1 MQLYT
6 VPDEPVWLE
15 FKDVD
20 DTFER
25 LHVSRDDVRRKGVL
39 GRVPARKPA
48 DDAERPDLEFY
59 AWSCAKLYSH
69 AFCRFFERH
78 GDVDCV
84 MHGEFMHA
92 LNHRDPQAR
101 RPLRALFVREGGVV
115 EIKGFQSGYFDYAA
129 VLHIRK
135 WVLLLPLALCA
146 LLLCL
151 SLSLCSPSGSGSPS
165 FLDSQTSI
173 SNATSKP
180 ILTTSYASYSA
191 APDTVWR
198 AGQTRQDMTLLL
210 PATCTVD
217 GKEGSN
223 PILSAPAIAV
233 DLNNNGS
240 FESSEVVFNSEGA
253 YLRAGAELRHI
264 ELSKKLDSG
273 EYAAR
278 TIWTS
283 VLAEDGKTPAGTA
296 TFDWHLTVK

>member
-1 MQLYT
+1 MWLYT
-6 VPDEPVWLE
+6 VSDKPEWWQFEDAA
-15 FKDVD
+15 
-20 DTFER
+20 DTFEH
-25 LHVSRDDVRRKGVL
+25 LYVSRDDVRRNGVL

-48 DDAERPDLEFY
+48 DDDERPDLEFY
-59 AWSCAKLYSH
+59 AWSRAKFYSH
-69 AFCRFFERH
+69 SAFRRFFERH
-78 GDVDCV
+78 GDVECV
-84 MHGEFMHA
+84 MHGSFIHV
-92 LNHRDPQAR
+92 LSHRDPQAR
-101 RPLRALFVREGGVV
+101 RPLRSLFVKEGAVV
-115 EIKGFQSGYFDYAA
+115 EIREFQSGHSTYAA
-129 VLHIRK
+129 VLHVRR
-135 WVLLLPLALCA
+135 WLLLLP

-151 SLSLCSPSGSGSPS
+151 SFTLCGSGSSPVA
-165 FLDSQTSI
+165 FLQGQTSI
-173 SNATSKP
+173 SGANYKSV
-180 ILTTSYASYSA
+180 LTPSYASYSA
-191 APDTVWR
+191 TPDTVWR

-264 ELSKKLDSG
+264 ELSKKLYSG

>member
-1 MQLYT
+1 MWLHF
-6 VPDEPVWLE
+6 VVDPEISWPDEY
-15 FKDVD
+15 KGAR
-20 DTFER
+20 DTYER
-25 LHVSRDDVRRKGVL
+25 LRVSPQNVRDGTSRRI
-39 GRVPARKPA
+39 PARKPA
-48 DDAERPDLEFY
+48 DGKRPEY
-59 AWSCAKLYSH
+59 ELYSFST
-69 AFCRFFERH
+69 AKEGTRALRRLFARNC
-78 GDVDCV
+78 DV
-84 MHGEFMHA
+84 A
-92 LNHRDPQAR
+92 LRGSYSHELRHRDPSR
-101 RPLRALFVREGGVV
+101 RHFVRSLFVREGAVV
-115 EIKGFQSGYFDYAA
+115 QVREFETGIIKFAA
-129 VLHIRK
+129 VLHFRR
-135 WVLLLPLALCA
+135 WLLLLPLLLAA

-151 SLSLCSPSGSGSPS
+151 SLSLCGSGSSPVA
-165 FLDSQTSI
+165 FLQGQTSI
-173 SNATSKP
+173 SGATSKP
-180 ILTTSYASYSA
+180 VLTTSYVSYSA
-191 APDTVWR
+191 TPDTVWR

-240 FESSEVVFNSEGA
+240 FESSEVIFNSEGA

>member
-1 MQLYT
+1 MWLYT
-6 VPDEPVWLE
+6 VSDKPEWWQFEDAA
-15 FKDVD
+15 
-20 DTFER
+20 DTFEH
-25 LHVSRDDVRRKGVL
+25 LYVSRDDVRRNGVL

-48 DDAERPDLEFY
+48 DDDERPDLEFY
-59 AWSCAKLYSH
+59 AWSRAKFYSH
-69 AFCRFFERH
+69 SAFRRFFERH
-78 GDVDCV
+78 GDVECV
-84 MHGEFMHA
+84 MHGSFIHV
-92 LNHRDPQAR
+92 LSHRDPQAR
-101 RPLRALFVREGGVV
+101 RPLRSLFVKEGAVV
-115 EIKGFQSGYFDYAA
+115 EIREFQSGHSTYAA
-129 VLHIRK
+129 VLHVRR
-135 WVLLLPLALCA
+135 WLLLLP

-151 SLSLCSPSGSGSPS
+151 SFTLCGSGSSPVA
-165 FLDSQTSI
+165 FLQGQTSI
-173 SNATSKP
+173 SGATYKSV
-180 ILTTSYASYSA
+180 LTTSYASYSA
-191 APDTVWR
+191 TPDTVWR

-264 ELSKKLDSG
+264 ELSKKLYSG

>member
-1 MQLYT
+1 MWLYT
-6 VPDEPVWLE
+6 VSDKPEWWRFEDAPETV
-15 FKDVD
+15 
-20 DTFER
+20 ER
-25 LHVSRDDVRRKGVL
+25 LHVSRKDVRRRGVL

-59 AWSCAKLYSH
+59 AFSRAKFYGR
-69 AFCRFFERH
+69 AFSRFFERH
-78 GDVDCV
+78 GDVESV
-84 MHGEFMHA
+84 MHGEFMHV

-115 EIKGFQSGYFDYAA
+115 EIKEFQSGHSTYAA
-129 VLHIRK
+129 VLHARR
-135 WVLLLPLALCA
+135 WPLLLPLLLAA
-146 LLLCL
+146 LLL
-151 SLSLCSPSGSGSPS
+151 SLTLCGSDSSPAA
-165 FLDSQTSI
+165 FLKGQTSI
-173 SNATSKP
+173 SGATSKP
-180 ILTTSYASYSA
+180 VLKTSYASYSA
-191 APDTVWR
+191 TPDIVWR

>member
-1 MQLYT
+1 MWLYT
-6 VPDEPVWLE
+6 VSDKPEWWQFEDAA
-15 FKDVD
+15 
-20 DTFER
+20 DTFEH
-25 LHVSRDDVRRKGVL
+25 LYVSRDDVRRNGVL
-39 GRVPARKPA
+39 GRVSARKPA
-48 DDAERPDLEFY
+48 DGDERPDLEFY
-59 AWSCAKLYSH
+59 AWSRAEFYSH
-69 AFCRFFERH
+69 SAFRRFFERH
-78 GDVDCV
+78 GDVECV
-84 MHGEFMHA
+84 MHGSYLHA
-92 LNHRDPQAR
+92 LSHRDPQAR
-101 RPLRALFVREGGVV
+101 RPLRSLFVKEGAVV
-115 EIKGFQSGYFDYAA
+115 EIREFQSGHSTYAA
-129 VLHIRK
+129 VLHVRR
-135 WVLLLPLALCA
+135 WLLLLP

-151 SLSLCSPSGSGSPS
+151 SLTLCGSGSSPVA
-165 FLDSQTSI
+165 FLQGQTSI
-173 SNATSKP
+173 SGATSKP
-180 ILTTSYASYSA
+180 VLTTSCASYSA
-191 APDTVWR
+191 TPDTVWR